1 VVDALSPL
9 GIRHID
15 LPLTPQNVWKAIQT
29 SGSGNG
35 A

>member
-15 LPLTPQNVWKAIQT
+15 LPLTPQNVWKAMQT
-29 SGSGNG
+29 AQGGNG